1 MRYGEWR
8 GVAGMVLTTQAVQ
21 IDYSVA
27 IPLGIYCTQDLGS
40 SGTNQPI
47 DSGAACIII
56 STKHCE
62 FILGVDTKIY
72 YGRFKREG
80 IVRAWNDL
88 S

>member
-1 MRYGEWR
+1 MA
-8 GVAGMVLTTQAVQ
+8 GVVLSTEAIQ
-21 IDYSVA
+21 IDYSVE
-27 IPLGIYCTQDLGS
+27 IPLGIYSTQDLGA

-62 FILGVDTKIY
+62 LILGVDAKIY
-72 YGRFKREG
+72 YGRFKRDG